1 MEFLRVSQK
10 TTEKTAANTAALRSE
25 RGKVLRVPLKD
36 AEDLRILSESLL
48 DTAINVA
55 CTRLIEGATREAR
68 IDAWN
73 EFAGLIRQRS
83 PEHVARLEQEKWER
97 VYSAGRR

>member
-1 MEFLRVSQK
+1 MNRLLVGDFPSTK
-10 TTEKTAANTAALRSE
+10 STGNNSALRTE
-25 RGKVLRVPLKD
+25 RGKVLRVPLKT
-36 AEDLRILSESLL
+36 EEELRMLSESIL

-83 PEHVARLEQEKWER
+83 PEHVARLEREK
-97 VYSAGRR
+97 GLRR